1 MKKIELVNR
10 KYSLMLF
17 LFVALTG
24 CSEKKQV
31 QAPIQQINV
40 IQVLHKDVPI
50 FQEFVGEVYGEKD
63 IPIRARV
70 EGFLEGIHF
79 EEGFKVT
86 KGQLLYSIDQKPQEA
101 KVNAQQSKVAEAETM
116 LAKAKSDLDRYKPL
130 AEKNAVS
137 KSDLDAKQAQYDAA
151 VSSLEAAKSN
161 LRSAEIE
168 FGYTKIYS
176 PLTGIIGKT
185 KAKVGDFVGRDP
197 NPVILNVVSETN
209 HVKVTFFLTESEYLE
224 IFREISKIKEDQN
237 MKPDERFERPE
248 EGQLELILSDG
259 SKYEHKGKVDFID
272 RGVDATTGSILVQ
285 GDFPNPDFILRP
297 GLYAKVKVQLEV
309 KKGALLIPQ
318 RCIME
323 LQGQYSV
330 YVVNDK
336 NIVESRQIV
345 AGQKVGDYW
354 LVTEGLTGNEKL
366 VIDALQKVRTGME
379 ISPSPI
385 EFQSQNTQL

>member
-1 MKKIELVNR
+1 
-10 KYSLMLF
+10 MLI
-17 LFVALTG
+17 LIVAFTS
-24 CSEKKQV
+24 CSEKKQS
-31 QAPIQQINV
+31 QAPIQEISV
-40 IQVLHKDVPI
+40 VKVLQKDVPLY
-50 FQEFVGEVYGEKD
+50 QEFVGEVYGEKD

-79 EEGFKVT
+79 DEGFRVN

-101 KVNAQQSKVAEAETM
+101 KVNAQKSRVAEAETM

-151 VSSLEAAKSN
+151 LSSLEAAKSN

-185 KAKVGDFVGRDP
+185 YAKVGDFVGRDP

-209 HVKVTFFLTESEYLE
+209 HVKVTFFLIESEYLE
-224 IFREISKIKEDQN
+224 IFREISKRKEDEHLQ
-237 MKPDERFERPE
+237 PE
-248 EGQLELILSDG
+248 ERIERSEEGTLELILSDG
-259 SKYEHKGKVDFID
+259 SIYEHKGKVDFID
-272 RGVDATTGSILVQ
+272 RGVDATTGSILIQ
-285 GDFPNPDFILRP
+285 GDFPNPNLILRP
-297 GLYAKVKVQLEV
+297 GLYAKVKVEKEV
-309 KKGALLIPQ
+309 RKDALLIPQ

-323 LQGQYSV
+323 LQGKYSV
-330 YVVNDK
+330 YVVNDN
-336 NIVESRQIV
+336 NIVESRQIEP
-345 AGQKVGDYW
+345 GEKIGDYW
-354 LVTEGLTGNEKL
+354 LINEGLSGNDL
-366 VIDALQKVRTGME
+366 VVIDALQKVSTGME

-385 EFQSQNTQL
+385 EFESQNTQL

>member
-1 MKKIELVNR
+1 
-10 KYSLMLF
+10 MLI
-17 LFVALTG
+17 LIVAFTS
-24 CSEKKQV
+24 CSEKKQS
-31 QAPIQQINV
+31 QAPIQEISV
-40 IQVLHKDVPI
+40 VKVLQKDVPLH
-50 FQEFVGEVYGEKD
+50 QEFVGEVYGEKD

-79 EEGFKVT
+79 DEGFRVN

-101 KVNAQQSKVAEAETM
+101 KVNAQKSRVAEAETM

-151 VSSLEAAKSN
+151 LSSLEAAKSN

-185 KAKVGDFVGRDP
+185 YAKVGDFVGRDP

-209 HVKVTFFLTESEYLE
+209 HVKVTFFLIESEYLE
-224 IFREISKIKEDQN
+224 IFREISKRKEDEHLQ
-237 MKPDERFERPE
+237 PE
-248 EGQLELILSDG
+248 ERIERSEEGTLELILSDG
-259 SKYEHKGKVDFID
+259 SIYEHKGKVDFID
-272 RGVDATTGSILVQ
+272 RGVDATTGSILIQ
-285 GDFPNPDFILRP
+285 GDFPNPNLILRP
-297 GLYAKVKVQLEV
+297 GLYAKVKVEKEV
-309 KKGALLIPQ
+309 RKDALLIPQ

-323 LQGQYSV
+323 LQGKYSV
-330 YVVNDK
+330 YVVNDN
-336 NIVESRQIV
+336 NIVESRQIEP
-345 AGQKVGDYW
+345 GEKIGDYW
-354 LVTEGLTGNEKL
+354 LINEGLSGNDL
-366 VIDALQKVRTGME
+366 VVIDALQKVSTGME

-385 EFQSQNTQL
+385 EFESQNTQL